1 MKQFNYT
8 ITDEQGIHARP
19 AGILVKE
26 VKKYASK
33 ITIEANGKSADAGKH
48 FWLLWGMGIKKGTEI
63 TVSVDGAD
71 EVEAAPSDR
80 GHFFKENL

>member
-33 ITIEANGKSADAGKH
+33 ITI
-48 FWLLWGMGIKKGTEI
+48 KKGTEI

-71 EVEAAPSDR
+71 EVEAAPAIEA
-80 GHFFKENL
+80 FFKENL

>member
-33 ITIEANGKSADAGKH
+33 ITIEANGKSADAGK
-48 FWLLWGMGIKKGTEI
+48 LLALMGMGIKKGTEI

-71 EVEAAPSDR
+71 EVEAAPAIEA
-80 GHFFKENL
+80 FFKENL